1 MVQVRPSLMN
11 YNKYTFIIENNYNIE
26 YQNIFIMIIISLI
39 MGIILLVLSFI
50 LSKKTNKNTE
60 KLSTYECGFD
70 PFDDS
75 RQKFEVQFYL
85 IGILFILFDL
95 EIALLFPWAALCS
108 HTTNFGIWIVFD
120 FLFELIIGFV
130 YALESG
136 ALDWH

>member
-1 MVQVRPSLMN
+1 MKLSTVN
-11 YNKYTFIIENNYNIE
+11 YILGNDYNTE
-26 YQNIFIMIIISLI
+26 YYKMLTMILISLAL
-39 MGIILLVLSFI
+39 GIILLLLSFV
-50 LSKKTNKNTE
+50 LSKKTNKNIE

-95 EIALLFPWAALCS
+95 EIALLFPWATLCS

-120 FLFELIIGFV
+120 FLFELTIGFV

>member
-1 MVQVRPSLMN
+1 MELKQYEYLMDN
-11 YNKYTFIIENNYNIE
+11 DYNSEYYNILA
-26 YQNIFIMIIISLI
+26 MITISLFL
-39 MGIILLVLSFI
+39 GIILLLLSYT
-50 LSKKTNKNTE
+50 LSKKTNKNVE

-95 EIALLFPWAALCS
+95 EIALLFPWASLCN
-108 HTTNFGIWIVFD
+108 HTTNFGIWIIFD
-120 FLFELIIGFV
+120 FLFELVIGFV
-130 YALESG
+130 YALETG